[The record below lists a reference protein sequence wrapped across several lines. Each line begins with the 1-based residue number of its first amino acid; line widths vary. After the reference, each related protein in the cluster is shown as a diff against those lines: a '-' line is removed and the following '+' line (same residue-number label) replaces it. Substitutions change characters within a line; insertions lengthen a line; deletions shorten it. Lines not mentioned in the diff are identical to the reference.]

1 MRLFTL
7 ALPVL
12 AGVLLISGCSRP
24 APPPTPPAAAVDTA
38 AAAGEIRTVEAT
50 WNADWAARDAARVA
64 GHYAPD
70 AILMSPGAPPAQGT
84 RAITELVRA
93 ALADPAFGISFTADN
108 VVVAASGDV
117 GWTTGTFTLHQTS
130 QATHR
135 PETVT
140 GRYVTTYRRIGGAWL
155 AVHDINT
162 PEPAMPPY

>member
-7 ALPVL
+7 ALTVL
-12 AGVLLISGCSRP
+12 AGALLMSGCSRP
-24 APPPTPPAAAVDTA
+24 APPPTPPAAVDTA
-38 AAAGEIRTVEAT
+38 EAVAAIRTAEAT
-50 WNADWAARDAARVA
+50 WNADWAARDAARIA
-64 GHYAPD
+64 AHYAPD